1 LRPSLNSFSI
11 TATGATLSIPSKI
24 KVDQSLWMV
33 TLFSGLGLA
42 LSACVIALG
51 GDLSAVLLY

>member
-1 LRPSLNSFSI
+1 MNSFSI
-11 TATGATLSIPSKI
+11 TATGVTQSIPSKT

-33 TLFSGLGLA
+33 SLFSGLGLA
-42 LSACVIALG
+42 LSAYAIALG

>member
-1 LRPSLNSFSI
+1 MNSFSI